1 MELCEIQIPWDVTKL
16 KQENILG
23 VIQEIEMT
31 TIYDTT
37 ISRFNET
44 ELCYKTSG
52 SIMRIMM
59 MMTAKESLNDANDCT
74 A

>member
-1 MELCEIQIPWDVTKL
+1 
-16 KQENILG
+16 
-23 VIQEIEMT
+23 MT